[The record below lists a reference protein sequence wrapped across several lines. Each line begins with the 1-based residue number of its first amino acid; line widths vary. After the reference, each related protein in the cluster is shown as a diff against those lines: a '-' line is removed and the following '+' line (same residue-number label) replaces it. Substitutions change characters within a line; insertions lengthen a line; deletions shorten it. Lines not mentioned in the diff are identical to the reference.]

1 MSTLYPADIA
11 KQARPSKDPLTDP
24 IKFPLEFKQ
33 WLVNYLQ
40 QELLVSQFPDYSKSS
55 SGGGGTVG
63 PPGPAGP
70 AGPPGPTAVST
81 NAGNQATL
89 GSDSLLFVPD
99 KWINTT
105 GDTMT
110 GTLTLAADPAAN
122 LQASTKQYVDN
133 SISGLSSVYMRW
145 VPYTGPPQTFLKQDV
160 TRDGDWTMVANKNT
174 SDRPSPQAS
183 GTEEDL
189 LPAWTPATQSAPA
202 TYTVYNEWTLNQGGW
217 IDQYGVDILSQN
229 LGASHTITLRVGGVV
244 KDTFTATPNTAGI
257 YWHDVTPL
265 LVASGAVIRV
275 SLQVTRTGSNS
286 WFQQAGLFATAP
298 VYCSLAQGSKDGA
311 TAGTTAYGCH
321 LLLIPGTYSPDWD
334 VLAFGGSAA
343 EAAGGTGSGGVT
355 GLLTGQI
362 PAAGT
367 TATAGTGFTYTHASV
382 GVYAFTFTTA
392 YTAAPSVVVVANDD
406 NYRVTVSAVSTTGFT
421 VHVQNMTLYPSQVG
435 TLADGP
441 FTFIA
446 MATV

>member
-11 KQARPSKDPLTDP
+11 KQARPPKDPLTDP
-24 IKFPLEFKQ
+24 ILLPLEFKQ

-40 QELLVSQFPDYSKSS
+40 QELLVSQFPDYSL
-55 SGGGGTVG
+55 SGGSGGTAG

-81 NAGNQATL
+81 NPGNQATL
-89 GSDSLLFVPD
+89 GSDSLIFVAD
-99 KWINTT
+99 KWS
-105 GDTMT
+105 GV
-110 GTLTLAADPAAN
+110 
-122 LQASTKQYVDN
+122 YV
-133 SISGLSSVYMRW
+133 RW
-145 VPYTGPPQTFLKQDV
+145 VPYTGPPQTFSKQDM

-229 LGASHTITLRVGGVV
+229 LGAGHTITLRVGGVV

-275 SLQVTRTGSNS
+275 TLQVTRTGSNS
-286 WFQQAGLFATAP
+286 WLQQTGLFATAP

-311 TAGTTAYGCH
+311 TAGSTAYGCH

-343 EAAGGTGSGGVT
+343 EAGGGTGGGGVT

-367 TATAGTGFTYTHASV
+367 TPTAGSGFTYTHTNGS

-406 NYRVTVSAVSTTGFT
+406 NYRVTVPAVSTTGFT